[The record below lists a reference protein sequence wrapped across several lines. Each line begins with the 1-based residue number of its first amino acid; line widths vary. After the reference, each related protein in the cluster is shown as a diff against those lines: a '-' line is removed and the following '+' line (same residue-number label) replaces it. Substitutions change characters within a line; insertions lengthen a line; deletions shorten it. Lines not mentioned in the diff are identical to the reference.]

1 LGLKDQETPI
11 PDDDDLLLT
20 GHLRLDSS
28 DSEEELDKSLL
39 ETSCEM
45 EFSTSFD
52 DKEM

>member
-1 LGLKDQETPI
+1 METPV
-11 PDDDDLLLT
+11 PDDDDLQLT
-20 GHLRLDSS
+20 DHLHLDSDES
-28 DSEEELDKSLL
+28 DDEMDNSLL